1 MTAVKNKQPILI
13 ILDAEV
19 NRETAKKHRIQ
30 FGLIC
35 KKLNVCG
42 GFADGR
48 NRAYASL
55 LQWVG
60 LQPEQK
66 SRIVYVDVSTDLK
79 YLYQGDLDQFDA
91 QSFKKFMDDVKAGKI
106 NVIGSEQ

>member
-1 MTAVKNKQPILI
+1 LLCDLLTENPDEKIMAAVKNKQPILI
-13 ILDAEV
+13 ILDGEV
-19 NRETAKKHRIQ
+19 NREEAKKHRIQ

-35 KKLNVCG
+35 KKLNVVG

-79 YLYQGDLDQFDA
+79 YLYQGDFDQLDA
-91 QSFKKFMDDVKAGKI
+91 
-106 NVIGSEQ
+106 